1 MHRIHVIPR
10 RQDYDKTLVE
20 IYRPKKFVAESLTS
34 VYASRTTVA
43 PNGHIR
49 TDAVKGIEDR
59 HLKASPDLPSLQE
72 RSAKSNSKNLY
83 NLSLQLMDKEET
95 CESGFS
101 GGRKRIRRH
110 VKVQDPFQENVPI
123 NVRTH
128 MRSRVD
134 KIKIKNP
141 RHDRRRSP
149 PMPAM
154 DGSRKQD
161 QKKNKEYSKKVIGP
175 LNSKPCPP
183 KTIQDQDTIQKTAL
197 SIQKAEVQP
206 HVVESDMESFRYSEN
221 PKETLRAIF
230 QKAARNI
237 PPTKPASLVK
247 KDPKDPKDLKNLED
261 SKEILEKVNVDDIL
275 KAWASQKIQFVLEL
289 IDANHTYSLI
299 FLLVTVLYLVYI
311 LWYDVSYSVN
321 EENRYLAKL
330 QSSGLPMKSFYYLM
344 RLLRAPIF

>member
-95 CESGFS
+95 CESGCS
-101 GGRKRIRRH
+101 GGRKRIRRQ
-110 VKVQDPFQENVPI
+110 VKVQDPFQENVPN

-128 MRSRVD
+128 MRSRLD
-134 KIKIKNP
+134 KVKMKNP

-149 PMPAM
+149 PMSAM
-154 DGSRKQD
+154 DDSRKQD

-247 KDPKDPKDLKNLED
+247 NDPKDPKDLKYLED

-344 RLLRAPIF
+344 RLLRAPMF